1 MNFKEFV
8 ESTPVQEVNDFWNSI
23 DDVPQTAID
32 RNWKYSFK
40 RDGNLVPVK
49 WFIKELAKSKNIE
62 VDFSSDDNN
71 RDLFSEKFGFEI
83 HEDLKF
89 DQQDLKRFKK
99 FYETY
104 VQDKSLFQFFVNHS
118 FNVLKECNI
127 DPYRVRM
134 AITQSNE
141 AMIIVGMRA
150 VISYKN
156 DRLGFIIRSED
167 LPEIQERYNV
177 EKDYDFKGGDDVSY
191 VYTPNFKVP
200 DNSLNYLL
208 QVNLETIKAEYKKI
222 YNQKISR
229 WNAGANTTS
238 QTLHKILFEGDNVE
252 EFFKNNNEF
261 RMEYFDLNGL
271 KRYPQLINENYDPN
285 SDAAKIFNDT
295 KTKLNYLAELFSER
309 FGIKLKNNYNEKIN
323 KQAGR
328 GANFQ
333 RFKDY
338 VLVGYIPSQFSDVG
352 NNIFIKLSFG
362 FWDGVPKF
370 HYQIDVNFKK
380 DNNPYNSDRDYL
392 LKLDPYWLTVNEN
405 FPQSWDELLQRTGN
419 QFKKVLEKLEAYL
432 HHKYDFDYN
441 FLKNFEKWY
450 NQKYGELSEVK
461 RVMCFGFLYQIE
473 TQKKVL
479 TKEQI
484 DKYDQESLLI
494 IKSEIPNFNYEGID
508 VFGLYVDELLNKLT
522 TMNKKSPLN
531 QILFG
536 APGTG
541 KTFSTKKLSVEII
554 DGKPYGNSKEE
565 RAEIIRKYEDYTKQQ
580 LIKFTTFHQSLSY
593 EDFIEG
599 IKPIMSDE
607 ESSSSKI
614 DYKIVS
620 GIFKNACAVASYYC
634 YREQPKEKT
643 IEKQYDFDELYD
655 SFLDYNRNL
664 PEPKV
669 YYSISGKPMEIFEI
683 NKNDSIR
690 ARSQGSNSIHVAPL
704 TRENLLKLYDEFSD
718 PKEIIN
724 LQQIKDVV
732 GITPRLTEFY
742 GIFKGLKEFEK
753 DYFKPTDK
761 EESEKTEINFGQD
774 EIIKK
779 FEAGVFK
786 NAVKNTVEQGVTPV
800 VLICD
805 EINRG
810 NVSSI
815 FGELITLLE
824 EDKRM
829 GNNEAIEVTLPYS
842 KSEFSVPHNLY
853 IIGTM
858 NTADRSVE
866 ALDTAL
872 RRRFS
877 FTEMKSDPH
886 VLENYH
892 LTGGQIEGGI
902 DLIKLL
908 TSINQRIEILIDKD
922 HQIGHSYF
930 INVNDLSQLQHTFK
944 NKIIPLL
951 EEYFYGDFGKIGLV
965 LGDNFVGYN
974 EPKQNKD
981 ILFKFK
987 GYDDVEFLTDKKIFF
1002 VKDMSEVSA
1011 SDFISIYSGSLL
1023 NSNES

>member
-1 MNFKEFV
+1 MTFKEFV
-8 ESTPVQEVNDFWNSI
+8 ETTPVEEVNNFWNSI
-23 DDVPQTAID
+23 YEVPQTAID

-40 RDGNLVPVK
+40 RDGKLVPVK
-49 WFIKELAKSKNIE
+49 WFIKELAKSKNTE

-89 DQQDLKRFKK
+89 DQQDLKHFRK

-150 VISYKN
+150 VLSYKN
-156 DRLGFIIRSED
+156 DRMGFIVTNSD
-167 LPEIQERYNV
+167 LPEIQELYNV
-177 EKDYDFKGGDDVSY
+177 EKDYEFKGGDEVSFIY
-191 VYTPNFKVP
+191 SHPKFIP
-200 DNSLNYLL
+200 DISVHRLL
-208 QVNLETIKAEYKKI
+208 EINQETIKSEYQKI
-222 YNQKISR
+222 QNQKISR

-252 EFFKNNNEF
+252 QF
-261 RMEYFDLNGL
+261 LNF
-271 KRYPQLINENYDPN
+271 Q
-285 SDAAKIFNDT
+285 SDMQMID
-295 KTKLNYLAELFSER
+295 
-309 FGIKLKNNYNEKIN
+309 I
-323 KQAGR
+323 AGR
-328 GANFQ
+328 KIYKISMG
-333 RFKDY
+333 
-338 VLVGYIPSQFSDVG
+338 S
-352 NNIFIKLSFG
+352 
-362 FWDGVPKF
+362 
-370 HYQIDVNFKK
+370 
-380 DNNPYNSDRDYL
+380 
-392 LKLDPYWLTVNEN
+392 
-405 FPQSWDELLQRTGN
+405 
-419 QFKKVLEKLEAYL
+419 
-432 HHKYDFDYN
+432 
-441 FLKNFEKWY
+441 FLKNSDYSNIKPIEMFEKNNLIVMHEDTGL
-450 NQKYGELSEVK
+450 NQGYVFTHEVK
-461 RVMCFGFLYQIE
+461 IGDFVYLTYGQPRLSFLARIISEYSQITDE
-473 TQKKVL
+473 MDIDLDKGWVCRKVEILKEPKINNTTDLKEKYAWLPSGNTTFWEIKDINLANQLLFTKYYNVKIIDSSKKMDPQEE
-479 TKEQI
+479 KENSMEN
-484 DKYDQESLLI
+484 K
-494 IKSEIPNFNYEGID
+494 
-508 VFGLYVDELLNKLT
+508 ELPI
-522 TMNKKSPLN
+522 SPLN

-554 DGKPYGNSKEE
+554 DGKQYGDTNDE
-565 RAEIIRKYEDYTKQQ
+565 RAEIIRKYEEYTKKQ

-664 PEPKV
+664 SEPKV
-669 YYSISGKPMEIFEI
+669 YYSITGKPMEIFDI

-690 ARSQGSNSIHVAPL
+690 AKAQGSTASHVAPL
-704 TRENLLKLYDEFSD
+704 TKENLQKLYDEFGSPD
-718 PKEIIN
+718 DIKS
-724 LQQIKDVV
+724 LQQVKNTV
-732 GITPRLTEFY
+732 GVSPRLTEFY
-742 GIFKGLKEFEK
+742 AIFKGLKEYENMIFQ
-753 DYFKPTDK
+753 PTDK
-761 EESEKTEINFGQD
+761 DEAEKTEVTFSQE

-824 EDKRM
+824 DDKRM
-829 GNNEAIEVTLPYS
+829 GKSEAIEVTLPYS

-877 FTEMKSDPH
+877 FTEMKSDPQ

-892 LTGGQIEGGI
+892 STGGQIEGGI
-902 DLIKLL
+902 DLIELL
-908 TSINQRIEILIDKD
+908 TTINRRIEILIDKD

-965 LGDNFVGYN
+965 LGDSFVEYT
-974 EPKQNKD
+974 EPKQNKE

-1011 SDFISIYSGSLL
+1011 SDFISIYRGSLL